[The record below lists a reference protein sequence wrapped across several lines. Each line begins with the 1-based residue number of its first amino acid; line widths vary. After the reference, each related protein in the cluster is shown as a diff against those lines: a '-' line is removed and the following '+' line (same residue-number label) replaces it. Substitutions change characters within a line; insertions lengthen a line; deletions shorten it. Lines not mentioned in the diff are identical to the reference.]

1 MPRNNIDPKK
11 LSNAW
16 LTLYKQEKVPLDKKI
31 ESANAII
38 KNALE
43 TSKNPS
49 ISWSGGKDST
59 VILHMVRQFL
69 PDIPTIFVDI
79 DCLFPETREYV
90 YEIRDKWKL
99 NLHVVK
105 SDEYTFDS
113 LTKKY
118 GYPIFGKNIANNV
131 ERARRTNNLRKQLT
145 PFELFLVKNNANIST
160 KCSQFLLEKPCKK
173 KELELYCDLKFIGL
187 RALESRSRVRLWADY
202 GDLYQVK
209 DYFGKNKP
217 ILKCNPISVWTES
230 NIWDYFYNN
239 NIPICK
245 IYNMGYQRNGCWSCA
260 MAIRNGQL
268 KRLKDYNNDL
278 YDSLIYKSEMGI
290 EIRRLKKLLDS
301 EKKYSKYIV
310 LS

>member
-1 MPRNNIDPKK
+1 MPRNSIDPDK
-11 LSNAW
+11 LSKAW
-16 LTLYKQEKVPLDKKI
+16 LTLYKQEKIPLDEKI
-31 ESANAII
+31 ELSQTII
-38 KNALE
+38 KNALK

-59 VILHMVRQFL
+59 VLLHMVRQFL

-90 YEIRDKWKL
+90 YDIRDKWEL
-99 NLHVVK
+99 NLYVVK
-105 SDEYTFDS
+105 SDEYSFDS
-113 LTKKY
+113 LTQKY

-173 KELELYCDLKFIGL
+173 KELELHCDLKFIGL

-202 GDLYQVK
+202 GDLYHVK
-209 DYFGKNKP
+209 DYFGKKKS
-217 ILKCNPISVWTES
+217 ILKCNPISIWTES
-230 NIWDYFYNN
+230 NIWDYFYRY

-245 IYNMGYQRNGCWSCA
+245 IYNMGYQRNGCWTCA

-268 KRLKDYNNDL
+268 NRLKNYNIDL
-278 YDSLIYKSEMGI
+278 YNSLIYKSDMGV
-290 EIRRLKKLLDS
+290 EIRRLMNLLET
-301 EKKYSKYIV
+301 EKNYRKYIV
-310 LS
+310 LP